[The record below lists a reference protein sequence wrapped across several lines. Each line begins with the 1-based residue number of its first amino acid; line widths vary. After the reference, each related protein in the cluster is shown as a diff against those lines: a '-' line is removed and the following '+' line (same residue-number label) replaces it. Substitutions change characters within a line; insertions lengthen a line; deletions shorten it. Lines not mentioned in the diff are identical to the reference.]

1 MTARALSS
9 DTTAYTE
16 GTDITLSS
24 ESDNGTKICFSSED
38 AFSRTTYAASAV
50 IAGIDTT
57 APSITVSSPTTAI
70 ALSKG
75 VSAVDDDT
83 GTTTWVYKLIAAAT
97 TCDSSALSSD
107 TTAYTEGENITL
119 SSEGDNGQKICFR
132 SRDTLNRDTFAAS
145 TVIAGIDTTAPVITV
160 SSPTI
165 TTAASKTVS
174 ATDDDTGTT
183 TWVYKQI
190 AAATTCD
197 NSALTSDTNTY
208 TEGDAIT
215 LSSESDN
222 GTKICFSAT
231 DGLNRTTYA
240 ASAVIAGID
249 TTAPSI
255 TVSSPT
261 TAIALSKGVSATDDD
276 TGATTWVYKLINS
289 ATTCDS
295 SALSSDTNT
304 YTEGDTITLSSESDN
319 GMKVC
324 FGSTDALNR
333 VGYEASTVISGID
346 TTAPRITVSSPTAT
360 PFPHKNRQRH
370 R

>member
-1 MTARALSS
+1 MISGIDTTAPVITVSSPTITTAASKAVSATDDDTGTTTWVYKQIPDATTCDSSALSS

-249 TTAPSI
+249 TTAEHHRFF
-255 TVSSPT
+255 
-261 TAIALSKGVSATDDD
+261 TDD
-276 TGATTWVYKLINS
+276 S
-289 ATTCDS
+289 
-295 SALSSDTNT
+295 
-304 YTEGDTITLSSESDN
+304 
-319 GMKVC
+319 
-324 FGSTDALNR
+324 NR
-333 VGYEASTVISGID
+333 AQQRCE
-346 TTAPRITVSSPTAT
+346 
-360 PFPHKNRQRH
+360 RH
-370 R
+370 RRRYRCHHVGLQTDQQRNHL